1 MFLQFVLKTGNTV
14 SVFNIWA
21 ERNEKQRSLVLK
33 GEKPYVGS
41 ALRNT
46 ERTGT
51 SGIITV
57 DLIKIKIKLHG
68 SHNTPPRYGQYALKV
83 LLKMSGNTPV
93 SN

>member
-1 MFLQFVLKTGNTV
+1 MEKKELSKKMFLQFVLKSGNTV

-21 ERNEKQRSLVLK
+21 ERNETQRSLVLK
-33 GEKPYVGS
+33 GKKPYVGS

-57 DLIKIKIKLHG
+57 DLIKKKKKLNCMGHTTHLRG
-68 SHNTPPRYGQYALKV
+68 MASIP
-83 LLKMSGNTPV
+83 
-93 SN
+93 